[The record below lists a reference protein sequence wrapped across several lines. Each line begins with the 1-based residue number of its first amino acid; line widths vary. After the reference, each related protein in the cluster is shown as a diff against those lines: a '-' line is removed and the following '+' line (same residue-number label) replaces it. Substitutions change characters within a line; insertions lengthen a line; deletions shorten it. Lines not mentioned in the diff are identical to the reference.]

1 MKKKNI
7 NQRTNSNR
15 KMNITNQQK
24 LINPDTT
31 TKIENNVP
39 KKNIS
44 NTNIDKKQTSNNDK
58 KSNKPLPNK
67 KLEINL
73 EVEGEKKTK
82 Y

>member
-39 KKNIS
+39 KKIFQ
-44 NTNIDKKQTSNNDK
+44 I
-58 KSNKPLPNK
+58 P
-67 KLEINL
+67 I
-73 EVEGEKKTK
+73 
-82 Y
+82 